1 MNNKIPT
8 FYDLFNG
15 YRILALV
22 MLAASLSACSG
33 DDGAPGQP
41 GLTPG
46 VDIANAQELN
56 ASITGVTVASQ
67 PVVTFKIT
75 DGNGN
80 AVKNLP
86 ADSIDFSFVK
96 LIPGTDGN
104 ASAWQSYINEE
115 MQPGTGGTGTESTIL
130 ASSEKGTEGVLI
142 DNDDGT
148 YQYTYAINV
157 TQVTAPL
164 AVAYQPALTHRVTF
178 RVQGFA
184 KLINP
189 IYDFRPSD
197 NATSNLFSRA
207 IVNTN
212 SCNSACH
219 EQLVK
224 HRSARFNTENC
235 VTCHNPGST
244 DATTENTLDL
254 TVMAHKIHRGESLP
268 SVVAGG
274 NYCIDHNG
282 LVCFD
287 DVVHP
292 QDIRNCENCHT
303 EDDPATP
310 DAANWY
316 KVPTVE
322 ACGSCHDD
330 VNFDTGEN
338 HSIAEIPANNSMCTT
353 CHEPN
358 TTAALGTYQKHR
370 ILIHENADRY
380 DFNILDVTFSG
391 VGTAPDVTFS
401 VTDPGNNNA
410 PYDLANDTDLTAS
423 ALLFYLAWDTTD
435 YTNLGNNNGAATR
448 TDIYSSGV
456 LNATDNGDMTYTLTL
471 GVVPA
476 SATGTGIV
484 SFSGTVSSAIGDLPV
499 RSSHKFFSI
508 TDDPANPVA
517 RRTSVDLAL
526 CDNCHQRFGYHGN
539 RNQNLDN
546 CAMCHN
552 PAAARRNSPGP
563 MDFKSFVHRIHAV
576 DNIRYPQRVSNC
588 LACHTADGFYP
599 VEVDSGVLSTS
610 INRGDPAAPP
620 DTIDPSNNNRITPNT
635 AACSVCHAT
644 ASAKVHMEL
653 NGGHF
658 DVCQEN
664 DGTTRVRVDF
674 CGPGGDKGGA
684 IVQEGCTT
692 CHAKGR
698 TADTATV
705 HKID

>member
-1 MNNKIPT
+1 MNNKISAL
-8 FYDLFNG
+8 YSLFNG
-15 YRILALV
+15 YRVLAIVILAVGLN
-22 MLAASLSACSG
+22 ACSG

-46 VDIANAQELN
+46 VDIANAQEIN
-56 ASITGVTVASQ
+56 ASITGVTVAGQ
-67 PVVTFKIT
+67 PVVKFKLT

-86 ADSIDFSFVK
+86 ASSIDFSFAK

-104 ASAWQSYINEE
+104 ASAWQSYINEV
-115 MQPGTGGTGTESTIL
+115 MQPGVGGTGTEPSIL
-130 ASSEKGTEGVLI
+130 ASSEKGTEGVLL
-142 DNDDGT
+142 DNDDGS
-148 YQYTYAINV
+148 YQYSYAINV
-157 TQVTAPL
+157 TQVTSPL
-164 AVAYQPALTHRVTF
+164 AVAYQPTLTHRVTF

-197 NATSNLFSRA
+197 GATSNLFNRS
-207 IVNTN
+207 IVNTE

-244 DATTENTLDL
+244 DATTENSLDM
-254 TVMAHKIHRGESLP
+254 TVMAHKIHHGESLP

-274 NYCIDHNG
+274 DYCIDHNG

-292 QDIRNCENCHT
+292 QDIRNCENCHN
-303 EDDPATP
+303 EDDPVTP

-330 VNFDTGEN
+330 VNFATGEN
-338 HSIAEIPANNSMCTT
+338 HSIASIPANNSMCTT
-353 CHEPN
+353 CHIPD
-358 TTAALGTYQKHR
+358 TTSPLGTYQKHR
-370 ILIHENADRY
+370 ILLHENADRY
-380 DFNILDVTFSG
+380 DFNILGVTFS
-391 VGTAPDVTFS
+391 VAGTAPDVTFS
-401 VTDPGNNNA
+401 VTDPGNNDA
-410 PYDLANDTDLTAS
+410 PYDLANDADLTAS
-423 ALLFYLAWDTTD
+423 TLLFYLAWDTTD
-435 YTNLGNNNGAATR
+435 YINLGTSADNSAATS
-448 TDIYSSGV
+448 TQIYTGGV
-456 LNATDNGDMTYTLTL
+456 LNAIDNGDMTYTLTL

-476 SATGTGIV
+476 TATGTGIV
-484 SFSGTVSSAIGDLPV
+484 SFSGQVSSAIGNLPV

-517 RRTSVDLAL
+517 RRTKVELAR
-526 CDNCHQRFGYHGN
+526 CDNCHQRLGFHGN
-539 RNQNLDN
+539 RNQDLDN

-552 PAAARRNSPGP
+552 PAAARRGTPSLGP
-563 MDFKSFVHRIHAV
+563 MDFKSFVHRKHAV
-576 DNIRYPQRVSNC
+576 DDIRYPQRVSNC
-588 LACHTADGFYP
+588 LACHTDEGFYP

-610 INRGDPAAPP
+610 INRGADPL
-620 DTIDPSNNNRITPNT
+620 DPSDNNKITPNT

-644 ASAKVHMEL
+644 ASARVHMEL

-664 DGTTRVRVDF
+664 DGTTRVRVDI
-674 CGPGGDKGGA
+674 CGPAGDKTGA

-692 CHAKGR
+692 CHGKGR
-698 TADTATV
+698 MADTATA
-705 HKID
+705 HSID